1 MNFITSNKFSHRHMA
16 YITHFQ
22 YVPYNHTVPNII
34 VENYFLVPTYDR
46 SFIESFA
53 FYLQQNRLLWMADI
67 YFINIAHALFLKIGF
82 IDDDVIPSQSQLM
95 SEPSPLSS
103 LPYLS
108 DQKEEIKTWKYRMK
122 ATCTVW
128 FGAA

>member
-1 MNFITSNKFSHRHMA
+1 
-16 YITHFQ
+16 
-22 YVPYNHTVPNII
+22 
-34 VENYFLVPTYDR
+34 
-46 SFIESFA
+46 
-53 FYLQQNRLLWMADI
+53 MADI

-108 DQKEEIKTWKYRMK
+108 DQKEEIKT
-122 ATCTVW
+122 
-128 FGAA
+128 